1 MNINIEYLNG
11 NKTIGLFF
19 LRSEAVIP
27 DRFKNLILLIDGLSF
42 GTFGFHP
49 HEGFEDELILY
60 IQKTNERVKTLFVKI
75 DLNGIKF
82 GFLRMNTGL
91 KTKSGI
97 HPSISYRKTEYLK
110 VF

>member
-1 MNINIEYLNG
+1 MNINIEYLNV

-82 GFLRMNTGL
+82 GFLRTH
-91 KTKSGI
+91 S
-97 HPSISYRKTEYLK
+97 
-110 VF
+110 